1 MGAESQLRQ
10 GPDEADGLAEAV
22 YFDSGDHRLFGW
34 MHHPSGNAVG
44 TLGVVICKPFG
55 YEAICSHRGIRGF
68 AESLAAAGVPALR
81 FDYLGTGDSPE
92 IDPKADQIQIWA
104 RDVTAAA
111 AELRRRTGV
120 PRVCFLGV
128 RLGGLLAML
137 ASAECSASGLVLISP
152 ILSGRRYLRELRT
165 TRMAGAAMAG
175 SSAAA
180 DSSTEAGSLEVSGYT
195 LSAATLTSLGKV
207 DFTLLPPPEVPD
219 MLVIDGASMPVA
231 NRWAESLSARAGRT
245 AYLALPGL
253 VEMVMAAPQF
263 AVVPGEMIAA
273 TRDWVVELA
282 GRSRSA
288 SELEIGRIG
297 DCASVRNT
305 VLTLGEGSDPGSR
318 TITERPVFLGRD
330 GLVFGIVTEPR
341 SGETRR
347 RAVILLNTGADHHIG
362 ASRLYVSVARRWA
375 YRGYIVLRMD
385 LAGLGDS
392 RTRPGCPD
400 NDVFP
405 PDALEDIRAA
415 IEFLRTRYGVRDC
428 TLSGLCSGA
437 YHALRAAAAGVSVNR
452 IIMVNPQHYFWNPG
466 DTLEMLQL
474 AEIVKN
480 PTVYR
485 ERMFSIGAWKRL
497 LSGQVNIVR
506 ILRIYMQ
513 RPLLAVESA
522 ARDIAR
528 ILRIKLPNDLGS
540 ELEEIVARGIRVVF
554 VFAKGD
560 PGIDLLKLQ
569 AGASV
574 GRLGERCRIHV
585 IDNADHVFTQS
596 GPRAEMEKVL
606 SEELFAHSD
615 WTVRKGAN
623 LEPNR

>member
-104 RDVTAAA
+104 RDVAAAA
-111 AELRRRTGV
+111 AELRQRTGV

-180 DSSTEAGSLEVSGYT
+180 DSNTEAGSLEVSGYT
-195 LSAATLTSLGKV
+195 LSAATLTSLGKL

-231 NRWAESLSARAGRT
+231 NRWAESLSARTGRT

-263 AVVPGEMIAA
+263 AAVPGEMIAA

-305 VLTLGEGSDPGSR
+305 VLTLAEGSDPGSR
-318 TITERPVFLGRD
+318 AITERPVFLGRD

-392 RTRPGCPD
+392 RTRPGRPD

-623 LEPNR
+623 SEPNR

>member
-1 MGAESQLRQ
+1 
-10 GPDEADGLAEAV
+10 
-22 YFDSGDHRLFGW
+22 
-34 MHHPSGNAVG
+34 
-44 TLGVVICKPFG
+44 
-55 YEAICSHRGIRGF
+55 
-68 AESLAAAGVPALR
+68 
-81 FDYLGTGDSPE
+81 
-92 IDPKADQIQIWA
+92 
-104 RDVTAAA
+104 
-111 AELRRRTGV
+111 
-120 PRVCFLGV
+120 
-128 RLGGLLAML
+128 
-137 ASAECSASGLVLISP
+137 
-152 ILSGRRYLRELRT
+152 
-165 TRMAGAAMAG
+165 
-175 SSAAA
+175 
-180 DSSTEAGSLEVSGYT
+180 
-195 LSAATLTSLGKV
+195 
-207 DFTLLPPPEVPD
+207 

-231 NRWAESLSARAGRT
+231 NRWAESLSARTGRT

-497 LSGQVNIVR
+497 LSGEVNIVR
-506 ILRIYMQ
+506 IMRIYMQ

-522 ARDIAR
+522 ARDVAR

-554 VFAKGD
+554 IFANGD

-574 GRLGERCRIHV
+574 
-585 IDNADHVFTQS
+585 
-596 GPRAEMEKVL
+596 RASRRAMP
-606 SEELFAHSD
+606 HSCH
-615 WTVRKGAN
+615 
-623 LEPNR
+623 

>member
-10 GPDEADGLAEAV
+10 GPDEANGLAEAV

-34 MHHPSGNAVG
+34 MHHPSGDSVAA
-44 TLGVVICKPFG
+44 LGIVICKPFG

-68 AESLAAAGVPALR
+68 AESLAAAGLPALR

-92 IDPKADQIQIWA
+92 IDPKADQIQVWA
-104 RDVTAAA
+104 RDVVAAA

-137 ASAECSASGLVLISP
+137 ASAECTASGLVLISP
-152 ILSGRRYLRELRT
+152 IVSGRRYLRELRT

-175 SSAAA
+175 SGAPA
-180 DSSTEAGSLEVSGYT
+180 DDGAEAGSMEVSGYT
-195 LSAATLTSLGKV
+195 FSAATLASLGKL
-207 DFTLLPPPEVPD
+207 DFTLLPPPQVPD
-219 MLVIDGASMPVA
+219 MLVIDGESMPVA
-231 NRWAESLSARAGRT
+231 KRWAESLSPRAGRT
-245 AYLALPGL
+245 EYRALPGL
-253 VEMVMAAPQF
+253 VEMVMTAPQF

-273 TRDWVVELA
+273 ARDWAVELA
-282 GRSRSA
+282 DRSRAA
-288 SELEIGRIG
+288 SDLEIGRVR
-297 DCASVRNT
+297 DCAPARNT
-305 VLTLGEGSDPGSR
+305 VLRLAEGSDPDSK

-347 RAVILLNTGADHHIG
+347 RAVILLNTGADYHIG
-362 ASRLYVSVARRWA
+362 ASRLYVSFARRWA

-405 PDALEDIRAA
+405 PEALEDIRAA

-437 YHALRAAAAGVSVNR
+437 YHALRAAAAGVPVNR
-452 IIMVNPQHYFWNPG
+452 ILMVNPQHYFWNPG

-480 PTVYR
+480 PGVYR

-497 LSGQVNIVR
+497 LSGEVNILR

-513 RPLLAVESA
+513 RPLLAVEST

-528 ILRIKLPNDLGS
+528 MLRIKLPNDLGS

-554 VFAKGD
+554 IFADGD

-574 GRLGERCRIHV
+574 RRLGERCRIHV

-596 GPRAEMEKVL
+596 GPRAVMEKVL

-615 WTVRKGAN
+615 WTVKKGAN
-623 LEPNR
+623 TELDR